1 MNRLY
6 LYQTALLMMAVTTTM
21 CPLATSYAGLVT
33 YTILFGLFDGCYVA
47 LIAVITG
54 DIVGPDKL
62 APALGFLYLVFS
74 VPLMTG
80 PLIAGKVEEWWRTL
94 PHSFTRTHIDTSTE
108 VCLHTHTHTHTHTHA
123 RTHAHAHTH
132 THTHTE

>member
-1 MNRLY
+1 
-6 LYQTALLMMAVTTTM
+6 MAVTTTM

-33 YTILFGLFDGCYVA
+33 YTIIFGLFDGCYVA

-94 PHSFTRTHIDTSTE
+94 PHSFTRTHIDRYKHRS
-108 VCLHTHTHTHTHTHA
+108 VPACAHAHAHAHA
-123 RTHAHAHTH
+123 RAHARAHAHTH
-132 THTHTE
+132 TE